1 MLFVILLGC
10 DAVTCIAVLS
20 SEHVHIA
27 AGGSVDI
34 QGVCKSTVVRG
45 EDDFPI
51 GVLRVTDCH
60 DTVVYALAPLQYVKI
75 AACSDC
81 QVLLLVALKLG
92 NAPFKGLTAFWAYPP
107 SCCMVRTQC
116 FRVKG
121 RMADTEPARCCWLAV
136 SRIP

>member
-1 MLFVILLGC
+1 M
-10 DAVTCIAVLS
+10 
-20 SEHVHIA
+20 
-27 AGGSVDI
+27 DI

-81 QVLLLVALKLG
+81 QVDLWV
-92 NAPFKGLTAFWAYPP
+92 PIIYTS
-107 SCCMVRTQC
+107 SC
-116 FRVKG
+116 
-121 RMADTEPARCCWLAV
+121 
-136 SRIP
+136 

>member
-1 MLFVILLGC
+1 M
-10 DAVTCIAVLS
+10 
-20 SEHVHIA
+20 
-27 AGGSVDI
+27 DI

-81 QVLLLVALKLG
+81 QVTTGCLSSCHSPAEESTRTACGATPLLFL
-92 NAPFKGLTAFWAYPP
+92 
-107 SCCMVRTQC
+107 
-116 FRVKG
+116 
-121 RMADTEPARCCWLAV
+121 
-136 SRIP
+136 

>member
-1 MLFVILLGC
+1 MSDALLQSIARLAWAAWPTLRVLTEVLF
-10 DAVTCIAVLS
+10 LS
-20 SEHVHIA
+20 
-27 AGGSVDI
+27 AGSSVDI

-81 QVLLLVALKLG
+81 QVLT
-92 NAPFKGLTAFWAYPP
+92 LTLCCRPWVLSCTFHRLWA
-107 SCCMVRTQC
+107 C
-116 FRVKG
+116 
-121 RMADTEPARCCWLAV
+121 
-136 SRIP
+136 